1 MGSKRKVCIIG
12 AGPCGTSALFH
23 FDQISDPSTE
33 VVCYE
38 KSDTWLGLWNFT
50 WMTGTD
56 EFGELCH
63 GGMYRHLWSN
73 GPKEG
78 LEYPDY
84 TFDDHY
90 GKAIPSF
97 PPRRV
102 LRDYMEGRLVKKSK
116 SDLKRFIKWN
126 TVVRYVT
133 YNQKSDDFTVTAEE
147 LKTGRTFENKFTHVI
162 VASGIF
168 NNPNKPSFD
177 GIETFPGRTIHS
189 HDFRDAAQFKGQRVL
204 VVGARYSAEDV
215 SLQCMKFGAKSVVT
229 SYRSKP
235 MNFKWPSGIEERP
248 LIKKIDG
255 KIIHFIDGSSAE
267 VDSVILCTGYRYCF
281 PYLEDNLRLKSTL
294 SVYPAGLYKGSL
306 WLNGGNR
313 KMFYMGIQD
322 QYFSY
327 TMFDAQGLWI
337 SRFITGTLQNEPKSI
352 EEMTKEE
359 QKWVQRRK
367 NVKDC
372 HDDIDV
378 QADFI
383 ADLSIGTGYHPN
395 APTARAAFHKWEQDK
410 DENIVT
416 YRDQQFKSVYSGTMA
431 AKHKP
436 WFEDFD
442 DSIASFIK

>member
-1 MGSKRKVCIIG
+1 MSSKRKVCIIG
-12 AGPCGTSALFH
+12 AGPCGMTALFH

-33 VVCYE
+33 VVCFE

-63 GGMYRHLWSN
+63 GGMYKHLWSN

-116 SDLKRFIKWN
+116 SDLKRYIKWN

-133 YNQKSDDFTVTAEE
+133 YNQKSDVFTVTAED

-162 VASGIF
+162 VATGIF
-168 NNPNKPSFD
+168 NNPNKPTFD

-204 VVGARYSAEDV
+204 VVGASYSAEDV
-215 SLQCMKFGAKSVVT
+215 ALQCLKFGAKSIVT

-255 KIIHFIDGSSAE
+255 KMINFIDGSSAE
-267 VDSVILCTGYRYCF
+267 VDSIILCTGYKYSF
-281 PYLEDNLRLKSTL
+281 PCLEDNLRLVSTL

-306 WLNGGNR
+306 WLNDGNR
-313 KMFYMGIQD
+313 KLFYMGTQD
-322 QYFSY
+322 QYFSF

-337 SRFITGTLQNEPKSI
+337 CRYITGTLPNEPKNI
-352 EEMTKEE
+352 EEMKKEE

-372 HDDIDV
+372 HDDIDI

-383 ADLSIGTGYHPN
+383 KDLSDGTGYHPDAPN
-395 APTARAAFHKWEQDK
+395 AVELFHKWEHDK
-410 DENIVT
+410 MANIVT
-416 YRDQQFKSVYSGTMA
+416 YRDQPFKSVFSGTMA
-431 AKHKP
+431 AQHKP
-436 WFEDFD
+436 WFQDFD
-442 DSIASFIK
+442 DSIDSFVN